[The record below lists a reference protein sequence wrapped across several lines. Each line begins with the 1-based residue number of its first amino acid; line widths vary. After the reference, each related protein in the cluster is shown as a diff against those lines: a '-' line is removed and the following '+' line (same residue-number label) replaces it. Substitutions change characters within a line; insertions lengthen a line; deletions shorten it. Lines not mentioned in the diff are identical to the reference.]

1 MTVINLFY
9 QVLSLLFAVPP
20 SALEVSIT
28 ANDSSISGQ
37 PYTLSCTA
45 TEVISG
51 LTNAPTLEWVD
62 EQGMTVSGS
71 DVMVQNTTMS
81 DTSATQ
87 TLNFSSISTSRGG
100 MYTCRATLLSPAVS
114 GGITN
119 SSTETVVVESA

>member
-1 MTVINLFY
+1 MKSY
-9 QVLSLLFAVPP
+9 QVLSLSFTVPP

-28 ANDSSISGQ
+28 AGDSYISGQ

-51 LTNAPTLEWVD
+51 LTNTPTLEWVD
-62 EQGMTVSGS
+62 EQGMTVSGG
-71 DVMVQNTTMS
+71 DVMVQNTTMT

-87 TLNFSSISTSRGG
+87 TLTFSSISTSRGG

-119 SSTETVVVESA
+119 CSTETTVVESM